1 MDDTICA
8 VATPAGEGGIGIVRV
23 SGDRAI
29 LLTGGVIRLRSGKP
43 LSSARSFFLHHAD
56 VLEAPQSHTQEGHT
70 PTPAS
75 ALDEALVAVM
85 RGPRSYT
92 GEDVVEIHCHGGPF
106 VLQRLCESLA
116 RLGARLA
123 EPGEFTKRAFLHG
136 RLDLTQAEAVLDT
149 IRARTSSS
157 LRLAQAQLRGQLA
170 HEVEFFRDQVAGWLA
185 RVEAGIDFVDEDLE
199 FIQPDQLVA
208 GLQAL
213 IARIAGLVGTGRDG
227 RILREGVHAAII
239 GRPNVGKSSLL
250 NAFLR
255 TDRAIVTPIPGT
267 TRDVIE
273 EVVSID
279 GVAFRLVDTAGIRN
293 TEDPIEQEG
302 VRRSHATMEDAD
314 ILIVVLDATSSLT
327 DEDRRLCAAY
337 PEKRRL
343 FVINKSDLHAT
354 LTAEDCSPLGPEG
367 PRIGEA
373 TPTLLVSA
381 KYGSGLDELRHRLRG
396 LAVRAGLEPG
406 ETALVTSLRHQNA
419 LDRAQQALTNALYSV
434 TARMAGECV
443 AMDLRAA
450 LDALG
455 EITGAVTTDDI
466 LNRIFSEFCIGK

>member
-1 MDDTICA
+1 
-8 VATPAGEGGIGIVRV
+8 
-23 SGDRAI
+23 
-29 LLTGGVIRLRSGKP
+29 
-43 LSSARSFFLHHAD
+43 
-56 VLEAPQSHTQEGHT
+56 VLEAPQSTWQEAD
-70 PTPAS
+70 PPV
-75 ALDEALVAVM
+75 LDEALVAVM

-92 GEDVVEIHCHGGPF
+92 GEDVVEIHCHGGPL
-106 VLQRLCESLA
+106 VLHRLCEGLA

-149 IRARTSSS
+149 IRARTSAG
-157 LRLAQAQLRGQLA
+157 LRLAQAQLRGRLA
-170 HEVEFFRDQVAGWLA
+170 REVNSLRDQVAGWLA
-185 RVEAGIDFVDEDLE
+185 QVEAGIDFVEEDLE
-199 FIQPDQLVA
+199 FIQPDQLVS
-208 GLQAL
+208 GLKTL
-213 IARIAGLVGTGRDG
+213 ISRIATLIETGKDG

-250 NAFLR
+250 NALLR

-273 EVVSID
+273 DVVSID
-279 GVAFRLVDTAGIRN
+279 GVAFRLADTAGIRN
-293 TEDPIEQEG
+293 SGDPIEQEG
-302 VRRSHATMEDAD
+302 VRRSHATMEDAE

-327 DEDRRLCAAY
+327 DEDRRLCAVH

-343 FVINKSDLHAT
+343 VVINKSDLPVR
-354 LTAEDCSPLGPEG
+354 LTVEGCSPLGPDGPG
-367 PRIGEA
+367 PREA
-373 TPTLLVSA
+373 PPTLSVSA
-381 KYGSGLDELRHRLRG
+381 KNGFGLDALRDRLRG

-406 ETALVTSLRHQNA
+406 QTALVTRFRHQHA
-419 LDRAQQALTNALYSV
+419 LDRAQQALTNALHSV

-455 EITGAVTTDDI
+455 EITGAVSTDDI
-466 LNRIFSEFCIGK
+466 LDRIFSEFCIGK